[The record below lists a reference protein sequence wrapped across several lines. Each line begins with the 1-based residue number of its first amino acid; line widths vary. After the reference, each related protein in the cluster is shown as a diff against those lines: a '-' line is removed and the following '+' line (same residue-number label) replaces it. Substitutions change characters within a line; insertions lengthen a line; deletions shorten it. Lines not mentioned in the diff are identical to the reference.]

1 MVNLEKRHLLVLA
14 LSTALLSF
22 SPPANAKPEPQPKTK
37 EIKKSSRTRIDTT
50 PARQFAQTFMLET
63 YGWDADQFACLE
75 PLWNA
80 ESGWNHRAHNRSS
93 GAFGIPQSLPGHKMA
108 SAGSDWRTNPQTQ
121 IRWGL
126 SYIQHR
132 YQTPCGAYA
141 HFKKRNW
148 Y

>member
-1 MVNLEKRHLLVLA
+1 MLVLA
-14 LSTALLSF
+14 LSTALLF
-22 SPPANAKPEPQPKTK
+22 VSPPANAKPEPQPITK

-50 PARQFAQTFMLET
+50 PSRLFAQAFMFEQ
-63 YGWDADQFACLE
+63 YGWGADQFACLE

-93 GAFGIPQSLPGHKMA
+93 GAFGIPQSLPGHKMK
-108 SAGSDWRTNPQTQ
+108 SAGSDWKTNPETQ
-121 IRWGL
+121 IKWGL

-132 YQTPCGAYA
+132 YSDPCGAWK
-141 HFKKRNW
+141 HFQRKRW

>member
-1 MVNLEKRHLLVLA
+1 MLVLA
-14 LSTALLSF
+14 LSTALLLF
-22 SPPANAKPEPQPKTK
+22 SPPANAKPEPQPATK

-50 PARQFAQTFMLET
+50 PSRLFAQAFMLEQ
-63 YGWDADQFACLE
+63 YGWGADQFACLE

-93 GAFGIPQSLPGHKMA
+93 GAYGIPQSLPGHKMK
-108 SAGSDWRTNPQTQ
+108 SAGSDWKTNPETQ
-121 IRWGL
+121 IKWGL

-132 YQTPCGAYA
+132 YSDPCGAWE
-141 HFKKRNW
+141 HFQRKRW